1 MGRFSAIHSW
11 CDPLA
16 QTTPHCFWRRAT
28 PQWDVSP
35 TPWSY
40 VASAAEHLASW
51 RRIWLTPETIRRYQE
66 TALLDVVRRASHETP
81 YFRRMFQEAGLQS
94 QDVRSLADL
103 SLIPLSD
110 KATLQRAGLQ
120 DRLALGASIDGCAI
134 HETSG
139 STGEPLRAVRSPDEE
154 LLLFGRRLRSLVL
167 SGLRPNSR
175 RVHLGSVPERN
186 VVHSAGLFKV
196 WSIPLTTDPD
206 ETIARL
212 ENLRPDIVK
221 GPPAAM
227 ERLVDAH
234 ADRVR
239 ALRLRSL
246 FTGAEQLSRMARTRL
261 ETAYGCRV
269 VDFYGSVECNLI
281 AWECL
286 RCGRYHTS
294 DDSVIVEVLKD
305 GCAAQPGE
313 EGEVVVTVLHSHV
326 MPIIRYRLGDVVRL
340 SAESSDCAIGFGSFE
355 SVRGRIVD
363 YMRFEG
369 GQMLSPH
376 IMMDQLEVIE
386 GISRYVV
393 EQTGPNA
400 VRVKYQLLDPSAQK
414 GVAETIRARGKAAL
428 PEGVE
433 LSAEAVEHI
442 VLEPN
447 RKRRF
452 VKAYVPTGS

>member
-1 MGRFSAIHSW
+1 
-11 CDPLA
+11 
-16 QTTPHCFWRRAT
+16 
-28 PQWDVSP
+28 VSP
-35 TPWSY
+35 RPRSY
-40 VASAAEHLASW
+40 VAAAAEHLASW
-51 RRIWLTPETIRRYQE
+51 RRIWLAPENIRRYQE
-66 TALLDVVRRASHETP
+66 KALLDLVRRASKETP
-81 YFRRMFQEAGLQS
+81 YFQRLFREAGLLS
-94 QDVRSLADL
+94 QDVRSLGDL

-110 KATLQRAGLQ
+110 KAALQRASLQ

-139 STGEPLRAVRSPDEE
+139 STGEPLRTVRSPDEE
-154 LLLFGRRLRSLVL
+154 LLLFGRRLRSLVI

-186 VVHSAGLFKV
+186 LVHSAGLFKV

-212 ENLRPDIVK
+212 EDLRPDIIK

-227 ERLVDAH
+227 EGLVEAH
-234 ADRVR
+234 ADRAR
-239 ALRLRSL
+239 ALRLRRL
-246 FTGAEQLSRMARTRL
+246 FTGAEQLSRRTRTRL
-261 ETAYGCRV
+261 ETAFGCRV

-286 RCGRYHTS
+286 RCDRYHTS
-294 DDSVIVEVLKD
+294 DDSLIVEVLKD
-305 GCAAQPGE
+305 GRAAQPGE

-326 MPIIRYRLGDVVRL
+326 MPIIRYRLGDIVRL
-340 SAESSDCAIGFGSFE
+340 SAEPSDCAVGFGSFE
-355 SVRGRIVD
+355 SVQGRVVD
-363 YMRFEG
+363 YMRFNG

-376 IMMDQLEVIE
+376 IMMDHLEVIE

-414 GVAETIRARGKAAL
+414 GVAEAIRVNAKAAL

-442 VLEPN
+442 VQEPN

-452 VKAYVPTGS
+452 VKAYIRNGS